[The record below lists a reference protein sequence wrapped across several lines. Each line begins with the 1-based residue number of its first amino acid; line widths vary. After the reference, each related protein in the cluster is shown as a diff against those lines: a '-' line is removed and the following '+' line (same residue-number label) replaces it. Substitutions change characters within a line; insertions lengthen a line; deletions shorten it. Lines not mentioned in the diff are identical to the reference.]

1 MLTLPGRQ
9 GHGEEL
15 KMNRRD
21 MLKAGV
27 AAGALGLAPSLA
39 SAQATYAPVPKGWRS
54 YILTTR
60 VEPTGG
66 AAKAWIPLPTF
77 EAADWQRPGNVT
89 WTGNAKV
96 AERVRDPKYGAE
108 MLRVEWAADQQA
120 PMIEVTTQVQAQDR
134 SVTPGKGAAAPLS
147 DAERQRSLAGTTL
160 ITTDGLVK
168 ETAEEIVRG
177 KKDDV
182 AKARAIYDWVVE
194 NTFRNPKTLG
204 CGVGDITTMIRT
216 GNLNGKCADLNALYV
231 GLARSVGLPAR
242 DVYGIR
248 VVPSQFGYKALGA
261 GSENVTKAQH
271 CRAEVWLSG
280 SGWTPVDPADVRKVV
295 LEEPPGN
302 LAMIDLKVVAA
313 RRALFGAWE
322 GNWVA
327 FNIAADL
334 KLPGSNEPPIAF
346 LMYPQA
352 ENKNGFLDS
361 LDPDKFKYRIT
372 ARELTA

>member
-1 MLTLPGRQ
+1 
-9 GHGEEL
+9 
-15 KMNRRD
+15 MNRRNL
-21 MLKAGV
+21 LKASV
-27 AAGALGLAPSLA
+27 AAGAVGLAPQLA
-39 SAQATYAPVPKGWRS
+39 SAQAAYAPSPKGWRS
-54 YILTTR
+54 YARTTR

-66 AAKAWIPLPTF
+66 ATKAWIPLPTF
-77 EAADWQRPGNVT
+77 EATDWQRPGNVA

-108 MLRVEWAADQQA
+108 MLRVEWAADQQS
-120 PMIEVTTQVQAQDR
+120 PVIEVTTQVQAQDR
-134 SVTPGKGAAAPLS
+134 SVTPGQGSAAPLS
-147 DAERQRSLAGTTL
+147 DAERKRSLAGTEL
-160 ITTDGLVK
+160 ITVDGLVK

-177 KKDDV
+177 KTDDL
-182 AKARAIYDWVVE
+182 AKARAIYEWVVD
-194 NTFRNPKTLG
+194 NTFRNPKTPG
-204 CGVGDITTMIRT
+204 CGVGDITTMIKT

-248 VVPSQFGYKALGA
+248 VVPSQFGFKALGA

-302 LAMIDLKVVAA
+302 LPMISPKVVAA
-313 RRALFGAWE
+313 RKALFGAWE

-327 FNIAADL
+327 FNDAHDV
-334 KLPGSNEPPIAF
+334 KLPGSKESAIAF

-352 ENKNGFLDS
+352 ENKSGFLDS

-372 ARELTA
+372 ARELSA

>member
-1 MLTLPGRQ
+1 MMMIMITP
-9 GHGEEL
+9 
-15 KMNRRD
+15 MI
-21 MLKAGV
+21 
-27 AAGALGLAPSLA
+27 AAWLF
-39 SAQATYAPVPKGWRS
+39 
-54 YILTTR
+54 TTF
-60 VEPTGG
+60 V
-66 AAKAWIPLPTF
+66 PTF
-77 EAADWQRPGNVT
+77 AAADWQRPGNVT
-89 WTGNAKV
+89 WTGNAKI
-96 AERVRDPKYGAE
+96 AERVRDPLYGAE
-108 MLRVEWAADQQA
+108 MLRVEWAADQQS
-120 PMIEVTTQVQAQDR
+120 PLIEVTAQVQTQDR
-134 SVTPGKGAAAPLS
+134 SVVPGQGSAPPLS
-147 DAERQRSLAGTTL
+147 DAERKLNLAATELLPTG
-160 ITTDGLVK
+160 GLVK
-168 ETAEEIVRG
+168 ETAEDIVKG

-182 AKARAIYDWVVE
+182 AKARALYEWVVE

-204 CGVGDITTMIRT
+204 CGVGDITTMIKT

-248 VVPSQFGYKALGA
+248 VVPSQLGFKALGA

-302 LAMIDLKVVAA
+302 LPMISPKVLAA
-313 RRALFGAWE
+313 RKALFGAWE

-327 FNIAADL
+327 FNDAHDV
-334 KLPGSNEPPIAF
+334 KLPGSNEPAIAF

-352 ENKNGFLDS
+352 ENKAGFLDS